1 MGVLT
6 LFKGGRHQARAPALL
21 VVGVHREERAF
32 GEAVAAQLPA
42 ADFDLLRIEQGL
54 SGRRPGP
61 DDLTAY
67 RRRHRALYAQI
78 LDHITPAHRM
88 VLDLHTGFDEAGP
101 CADVLC
107 ADTALL
113 RCLEDQAIAAR
124 CRVPPAKST
133 IGGIQL
139 VADEPETAF
148 TAPVSDQPLQTHPH
162 HWPWLRPDIP
172 HAVWCAGR
180 HLYIGIEIYLTD
192 IDRPTGS
199 DVTFGAAVVSAATDC
214 GLCVASRPPI

>member
-6 LFKGGRHQARAPALL
+6 LFKGGREQSKAPSLL

-61 DDLTAY
+61 DELTAY

-107 ADTALL
+107 ADTRLL
-113 RCLEDQAIAAR
+113 RCVEQQRMSSRHDAS
-124 CRVPPAKST
+124 PAPQ
-133 IGGIQL
+133 GVRGVQL
-139 VADEPETAF
+139 VDAEPAVRPAVMEGVA
-148 TAPVSDQPLQTHPH
+148 AGPEPRER
-162 HWPWLRPDIP
+162 WPSLKPDIP
-172 HAVWCAGR
+172 HAVWCAGGF
-180 HLYIGIEIYLTD
+180 LYVGIEIYL
-192 IDRPTGS
+192 PTTS
-199 DVTFGAAVVSAATDC
+199 QDSVVHARFGAAVVSAAAEC
-214 GLCVASRPPI
+214 ARRYLA

>member
-6 LFKGGRHQARAPALL
+6 LFKGGREQARAPALL

-54 SGRRPGP
+54 CGRRPGP
-61 DDLTAY
+61 DDLSAY

-88 VLDLHTGFDEAGP
+88 VLDLHTGFDEADP

-107 ADTALL
+107 ADTRLL
-113 RCLEDQAIAAR
+113 RCVEQQRISSRPNAS
-124 CRVPPAKST
+124 PAPEPLR
-133 IGGIQL
+133 GVQL
-139 VADEPETAF
+139 VDAEPALRPAVVEGVA
-148 TAPVSDQPLQTHPH
+148 AESEPRER
-162 HWPWLRPDIP
+162 WPCLKPDIP
-172 HAVWCAGR
+172 QAVWCGEGF
-180 HLYIGIEIYLTD
+180 LYVGIEIYL
-192 IDRPTGS
+192 PTTLQ
-199 DVTFGAAVVSAATDC
+199 DTLAHARFGAAVVSTAAEC
-214 GLCVASRPPI
+214 AGRYLA

>member
-6 LFKGGRHQARAPALL
+6 LFKGGRDQARAPALL

-61 DDLTAY
+61 DDLGTY

-78 LDHITPAHRM
+78 LEHITPAHRR
-88 VLDLHTGFDEAGP
+88 VLDLHTGFDEAAP

-107 ADTALL
+107 ADTRLL
-113 RCLEDQAIAAR
+113 RCVEQQRMSSRPNAS
-124 CRVPPAKST
+124 PAPEVVR
-133 IGGIQL
+133 GVQL
-139 VADEPETAF
+139 VDAEP
-148 TAPVSDQPLQTHPH
+148 APRPTVMEGVAAGPEPRER
-162 HWPWLRPDIP
+162 WPCLKPDIP
-172 HAVWCAGR
+172 HAVWCAGGF
-180 HLYIGIEIYLTD
+180 LYAGIEIYL
-192 IDRPTGS
+192 PTTS
-199 DVTFGAAVVSAATDC
+199 QDSVAHARFGAAVVGTAAEC
-214 GLCVASRPPI
+214 GRRYLA

>member
-6 LFKGGRHQARAPALL
+6 LFKGGRDHARAATLL

-61 DDLTAY
+61 DELTAY
-67 RRRHRALYAQI
+67 RRRHRALYTQL
-78 LDHITPAHRM
+78 LDHITPSHRV

-107 ADTALL
+107 ADTGLL
-113 RCLEDQAIAAR
+113 RCIEHQGMTALPGAGAAPQRLRGLRLVDAEPAMEATHAEDVAAAAATCKR
-124 CRVPPAKST
+124 
-133 IGGIQL
+133 
-139 VADEPETAF
+139 
-148 TAPVSDQPLQTHPH
+148 
-162 HWPWLRPDIP
+162 WPWVRPDIP
-172 HAVWCAGR
+172 QAVWCAEGF
-180 HLYIGIEIYLTD
+180 LYVGIEVYLPNAAQD
-192 IDRPTGS
+192 AAAHAE
-199 DVTFGAAVVSAATDC
+199 FGAAVVSAT
-214 GLCVASRPPI
+214 VACAHRLAGG

>member
-6 LFKGGRHQARAPALL
+6 LFKGGRDQARTPLLL

-61 DDLTAY
+61 EDLSAY
-67 RRRHRALYAQI
+67 RRRHRALYTQI

-88 VLDLHTGFDEAGP
+88 VLDLHTGFDEVGP

-107 ADTALL
+107 ADTRLL
-113 RCLEDQAIAAR
+113 RCVEQQCMSRRHDAG
-124 CRVPPAKST
+124 PAPEPLR
-133 IGGIQL
+133 GVQL
-139 VADEPETAF
+139 VDEQPAMRQTAIDGVAAGPE
-148 TAPVSDQPLQTHPH
+148 PRD
-162 HWPWLRPDIP
+162 HWPCLKPDIP
-172 HAVWCAGR
+172 HAVWCAEGF
-180 HLYIGIEIYLTD
+180 LYVGIEIYL
-192 IDRPTGS
+192 PTTS
-199 DVTFGAAVVSAATDC
+199 QETVAHARFGAAVVSTAAEC
-214 GLCVASRPPI
+214 GRR